1 MSKEE
6 AMEIAI
12 MKKYNYYIGQ
22 RDKALGRYM
31 DSGKILDR
39 ISAIRCTESVKRL
52 EEVIA
57 IIRKQ

>member
-1 MSKEE
+1 MSKEDKIE
-6 AMEIAI
+6 ETIL
-12 MKKYNYYIGQ
+12 KKYNYYIGQ

-31 DSGKILDR
+31 DSGKIVDR

-57 IIRKQ
+57 IIRK